1 MQAKDIYFDCLDKH
15 LPSIKAE
22 GPAVPLACKQQR
34 LQFEAACK
42 SSWVS
47 MLHFTL
53 LQTVSLCPSSPAG
66 MWAPPTALNALLQV
80 KHFDAL
86 RDKRLQTLQ
95 KLQATISRTGQGAAG
110 SIAGEQQKTSRA

>member
-1 MQAKDIYFDCLDKH
+1 MYFGCLDKH

-22 GPAVPLACKQQR
+22 GPAVPRACKQQR
-34 LQFEAACK
+34 LDFEAACK

-47 MLHFTL
+47 AD
-53 LQTVSLCPSSPAG
+53 SLCFRQLRCVRPRLQARG
-66 MWAPPTALNALLQV
+66 APPNALAALLQV

-95 KLQATISRTGQGAAG
+95 KLQATISRTGQKAAG
-110 SIAGEQQKTSRA
+110 SIAGEQQKTSRG